1 MRPIEETTTAP
12 QPQLPF
18 KVNSQRVQYTND
30 SIISHYLYENT
41 VVKQQPNGQFTVEPT
56 QEVVQ
61 IKTTTKVPRTGV
73 MMVGWGGNNGT
84 TVTAA
89 ILANRHKIS
98 YRTKE
103 GIIGPSYTGSVTQ
116 ASTVSLGRDADGQE
130 IFVPLGQLVPMVDP
144 TNLELD
150 GWDISGRNL
159 ADAME
164 AARVLEYDLQRQVA
178 PYMEKMKP
186 RKTFYQP
193 NFIAAN
199 QEARAD
205 NLMSQTH
212 KKQVVEQL
220 RADIRDFK
228 SSKKLDTVIVLWT
241 ANTERYCE
249 VDDRLHGDADKLLAA
264 IERNESEIS
273 PSTLFAVAS
282 IMEKACYINGSPQN
296 TFVPG
301 VIDLAE
307 REGSFLAGDDLKS
320 GQTKLKS
327 VLVDFLISAGLKPT
341 SIVSYNHLGN
351 NDGMNLSS
359 HEQFRSKEIS
369 KSNVVDDMVESNSI
383 LYKPGEKP
391 DHTVVIKYVPYVGD
405 SKRAMDEYI
414 SELMFGGRNT
424 IAIHNTCEDS
434 LLAAPIIIDLI
445 ILGEMSQRIQFKQ
458 QSDKDW
464 EPFHPVLT
472 LLSYLSKAPI
482 VPPGTPVV
490 NALFKQ
496 RQCIENVFRACVGL
510 PPVNNMMLEYKIR
523 SSAVKYADNPV
534 KTPMTAGHN
543 LPATITTKK
552 VEGAGDYSNGA
563 AIHANGTANG
573 HSNGKAH

>member
-1 MRPIEETTTAP
+1 MRYSLENSSSNATV
-12 QPQLPF
+12 F
-18 KVNSQRVQYTND
+18 KVKSDKVVYNPNSIVADYV
-30 SIISHYLYENT
+30 YET
-41 VVKQQPNGQFTVEPT
+41 SVVETLPNGQFSVEPK
-56 QEVVQ
+56 QELIK
-61 IKTTTKVPRTGV
+61 IKTDTRVPKTGV

-103 GIIGPSYTGSVTQ
+103 GVVQPSYTGSVTQ
-116 ASTVSLGRDADGQE
+116 SSTVSIGRTPDGQE
-130 IFVPLGQLVPMVDP
+130 IFIPLGKLLPMVDP
-144 TNLELD
+144 TNLEID
-150 GWDISGRNL
+150 GWDISNRNL
-159 ADAME
+159 ATAME
-164 AARVLEYDLQRQVA
+164 AAQVLDYDLQRQLA
-178 PYMEKMKP
+178 PLMEDMTP
-186 RKTFYQP
+186 RKSFYQAD
-193 NFIAAN
+193 FIAAN
-199 QEARAD
+199 QESRAN
-205 NLMSQTH
+205 NLMTATH
-212 KKQVVEQL
+212 KKQVVDQI

-228 SSKKLDTVIVLWT
+228 AKKNLDTVIVMWT
-241 ANTERYCE
+241 ANTERYCDE
-249 VDDRLHGDADKLLAA
+249 SYDLHGTADNLLNA
-264 IERNESEIS
+264 IKRNESEIS
-273 PSTLFAVAS
+273 PSTIFAVAS
-282 IMEKACYINGSPQN
+282 VLEKATYINGSPQN
-296 TFVPG
+296 TCVPG
-301 VIDLAE
+301 LIELAE
-307 REGSFLAGDDLKS
+307 LEGSFLAGDDLKS

-359 HEQFRSKEIS
+359 AQQFKSKEIS
-369 KSNVVDDMVESNSI
+369 KSNVVDDMVESNHI

-445 ILGEMSQRIQFKQ
+445 IMAEISHRIEFKQ
-458 QSDKDW
+458 ETDSEWQT
-464 EPFHPVLT
+464 FHPVLT

-510 PPVNNMMLEYKIR
+510 APVNNMMLEYKIK
-523 SSAVKYADNPV
+523 SSASKFATSPVTSVYGKTHVTEPSTTPLDCTQINYAN
-534 KTPMTAGHN
+534 G
-543 LPATITTKK
+543 
-552 VEGAGDYSNGA
+552 YSNGA
-563 AIHANGTANG
+563 AH
-573 HSNGKAH
+573 